1 MLRMR
6 PYLARSQQNSGV
18 RQQYDSVVRSSC
30 QHISPDDNS
39 TMASRAVLLAMGVA
53 SLTISARVS
62 APAADACRTGLTP
75 GDTARFV
82 GVYRNFRPGGRTTG
96 EVRMWSDGPNRIR
109 YAETFDGNPASVW
122 EGEIDIAPDATWQ
135 RFVWH
140 SYVDGTLRN
149 TQSAERIGDSAI
161 AVSRGARTA
170 ERLPSGTL
178 RLPGSIPAP
187 AFAVMTQCAL
197 VRGREGF
204 PTAQFGVIRV
214 TKAITTNLRVPGK
227 TKTVSLYAVSA
238 DSVPDLSHV
247 WLDDRQRL
255 FADPYAD
262 VGYGLPPDWTPTVE
276 PLLLAEMKA
285 AAPRMRQTAALFAR
299 PGAGIVFAHARLID
313 VEHGTASDNMSVVV
327 RGSRIVAVG
336 PDSAVKRPAGVTVV
350 DVAGKTLMPGLWDF
364 NPGYY
369 TNSLGAIYDQ
379 GWRRLLSRGV
389 TSIYEIHGDTTF
401 APRIVQRL
409 ERGEQVGPRLLTTCA
424 IFGWVPDL
432 IDGAV
437 SRFRD
442 APNQVRNR
450 EDLRRIIA
458 RCAAQGRKWVNTY
471 STFPPELL
479 PATIEE
485 AQARGLR
492 VMNTSSSRGGVAG
505 GNVGTH
511 VAQALFSIVSV
522 DTNRTDW
529 QLGRVGGAAQFWAYG
544 RAVPDLDL
552 DSPAVR
558 AVVNRFAG
566 GRLPTGT
573 SLCVYPPTNRN
584 MRAHD
589 TTWDAATSKK
599 LTEFVRLVHRAG
611 ATFLPGTEGAC
622 SLGRELQLLSQSG
635 ISNAELL
642 SSVTIGAA
650 RFAELDREV
659 GSITVGKR
667 ADIILV
673 DGNPL
678 TRLEDLDRVTMVMRD
693 GALFRDLPALRAP
706 LPFLPQPARK

>member
-1 MLRMR
+1 MMIPSRILVA
-6 PYLARSQQNSGV
+6 LGV
-18 RQQYDSVVRSSC
+18 TALTVSS
-30 QHISPDDNS
+30 
-39 TMASRAVLLAMGVA
+39 
-53 SLTISARVS
+53 RVYT
-62 APAADACRTGLTP
+62 PATDPCRTGLRP
-75 GDTARFV
+75 GDTVRFV
-82 GVYRNFRPGGRTTG
+82 GVYKNFRPGARTTG
-96 EVRMWSDGPNRIR
+96 EIRMWLDSPNRVR
-109 YAETFDGNPASVW
+109 YAETFDGKPASVR

-135 RFVWH
+135 RFEWR
-140 SYVDGTLRN
+140 SYVDGGLRN

-161 AVSRGARTA
+161 AVRGEARRA
-170 ERLPSGTL
+170 ELLPAGTL
-178 RLPGSIPAP
+178 RLPKSIPSA
-187 AFAVMTQCAL
+187 ALAVMAQCAL
-197 VRGREGF
+197 ARGGEGF
-204 PTAQFGVIRV
+204 PTAQFGVVRMNKAVTTKVRV
-214 TKAITTNLRVPGK
+214 SGK
-227 TKTVSLYAVSA
+227 PKTVDLYALSA
-238 DSVPDLSHV
+238 DSVPDLSHI
-247 WLDDRQRL
+247 WLDAQQRL

-262 VGYGLPPDWTPTVE
+262 IGYGLPPNWTPAVQ
-276 PLLLAEMKA
+276 PLLLAEADA
-285 AAPRMRQTAALFAR
+285 AAPRMRQTASALYAR
-299 PGAGIVFAHARLID
+299 PDAGIVFTHARLID
-313 VEHGTASDNMSVVV
+313 VEHGTATDNMSVFV
-327 RGSRIVAVG
+327 RGARIAAIG
-336 PDSAVKRPAGVTVV
+336 PDSTIKQPAGATVV

-369 TNSLGAIYDQ
+369 TNEIGAIYDE
-379 GWRRLLSRGV
+379 GWRNTLSRGV
-389 TSIYEIHGDTTF
+389 TSLFEIHGDTNF
-401 APRIVQRL
+401 APQIVRRL

-450 EDLRRIIA
+450 EDLRRIIV

-479 PATIEE
+479 PAVIEE
-485 AQARGLR
+485 GHARGLR
-492 VMNTSSSRGGVAG
+492 VMNTSASVGGGAAR
-505 GNVGTH
+505 NVGTH
-511 VAQALFSIVSV
+511 IAQALFSVVSI

-558 AVVNRFAG
+558 AVVERFAG

-573 SLCVYPPTNRN
+573 SLCVYPPTNRY

-622 SLGRELQLLSQSG
+622 SLRQELQLLSQSG

-642 SSVTIGAA
+642 ASVTIGTA

-659 GSITVGKR
+659 GSIAVGKR
-667 ADIILV
+667 ADIIVV
-673 DGNPL
+673 DGDPL
-678 TRLEDLDRVTMVMRD
+678 ARLEDLDHVTMVMRD